1 MSSVKDRIKKY
12 LGFEKLTQYEKN
24 YIDDTNTMA
33 GIYKMA
39 EQIGMHTLSEGVE
52 TGDEADFLENIGCE
66 RLQGFLIGR
75 PMPVEELYKK
85 IENDEYTVSKEFIN
99 A

>member
-1 MSSVKDRIKKY
+1 MKDRIKKY

-39 EQIGMHTLSEGVE
+39 EQIGMHTLSEG
-52 TGDEADFLENIGCE
+52 DEADFLENIGCE

-85 IENDEYTVSKEFIN
+85 IENGEYTVSKEFIN